1 MKPLVV
7 LLLISTALT
16 ASSSALAQGSAAE
29 NARQLYRQAMD
40 LYNAGRYN
48 EAAPLCERAIAI
60 STSALGPE
68 HSDVALS
75 LNGLGLIYAGK
86 GDYARA
92 EPLYQ
97 RALAIYSKLSNTA
110 QSQDNRNAATGNVAA
125 TLNNLAELYKNRG
138 EYSRAEPL
146 YQSALT
152 ISVKLRGEQNSSV
165 ANTLNNLG
173 DLYRMKGD
181 YARAEPL

>member
-7 LLLISTALT
+7 LLLISTALA
-16 ASSSALAQGSAAE
+16 ASSPSVAQDSAES
-29 NARQLYRQAMD
+29 ARQLYKQAME

-48 EAAPLCERAIAI
+48 EAVPLCERAIAM

-92 EPLYQ
+92 EPLYE
-97 RALAIYSKLSNTA
+97 RALGIYSKLSNTA
-110 QSQDNRNAATGNVAA
+110 QSQENRNAATGNVAA

-138 EYSRAEPL
+138 EYTRAESL
-146 YQSALT
+146 YQSSIT
-152 ISVKLRGEQNSSV
+152 ISLKLRGEQIS
-165 ANTLNNLG
+165 
-173 DLYRMKGD
+173 
-181 YARAEPL
+181 